1 MLGSAVKKMAFYTFV
16 RDHNGNLN
24 VSYFIE
30 DNVDVENTKGSAWNF
45 RIFCYT
51 FIMNIKDVE
60 NLAELAKLD
69 MSGEEKEAMLKDMDS
84 ILGYVKQIE
93 EVEVGD
99 VKPSYDVYN
108 VWREDKI
115 EPREFSKEIITEEF
129 PDKQDGFL
137 KVKKI
142 L

>member
-1 MLGSAVKKMAFYTFV
+1 M
-16 RDHNGNLN
+16 
-24 VSYFIE
+24 E
-30 DNVDVENTKGSAWNF
+30 
-45 RIFCYT
+45 
-51 FIMNIKDVE
+51 IKDVE
-60 NLAELAKLD
+60 NLAELARIELTE
-69 MSGEEKEAMLKDMDS
+69 EEKKQLISDMDS

-93 EVEVGD
+93 GVEVGK
-99 VKPSYDVYN
+99 VSQEYSVRN

-115 EPREFSKEIITEEF
+115 IPREFSKEIITEQF